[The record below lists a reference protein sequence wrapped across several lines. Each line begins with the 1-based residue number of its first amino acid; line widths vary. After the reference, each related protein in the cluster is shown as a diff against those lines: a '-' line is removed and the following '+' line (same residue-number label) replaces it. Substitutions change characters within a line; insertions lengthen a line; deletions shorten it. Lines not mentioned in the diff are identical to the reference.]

1 MPDARTGGKGK
12 EGSGAA
18 VGEASGGAGVPW
30 PALACDE
37 KKGSGS
43 SGIPIKPRHPAP
55 SRPHPA
61 YG

>member
-1 MPDARTGGKGK
+1 MPVAGTGGKGM

-30 PALACDE
+30 PALACDNK

-43 SGIPIKPRHPAP
+43 SIPIKPGHPAP
-55 SRPHPA
+55 SRLRPA
-61 YG
+61 HG

>member
-1 MPDARTGGKGK
+1 MPDARTGGKGV

-18 VGEASGGAGVPW
+18 VGEASGGAGIPW
-30 PALACDE
+30 PALACDN
-37 KKGSGS
+37 KKRGSGS
-43 SGIPIKPRHPAP
+43 SIPIKPCHPAP